1 MIKNKKIL
9 TRAILLYA
17 ALLLFAIGVVWKI
30 FDISVIEQDKW
41 AAKKE
46 TQILDLKTI
55 KAPRGNIY
63 AGDEQKKSLVISVPR
78 YRVYLDLTVVKDN
91 IFERDIDSLSH
102 NLASLFSNKTK
113 NEWKSDLLR
122 QREKNNQYYLIKNKV
137 RYEEVEK
144 LKHFPIFKLGQYRG
158 GIIIQRE
165 NKRVKPYGI
174 LAKRT
179 LGYVVENEND
189 SIHVGLE
196 GYYNTY
202 LRGQDGKQLMKR
214 IVGGDWKPVST
225 DYDVEPING
234 YDLYSSIDIN
244 IQDVAESA
252 LERQLIEQKAERG
265 CVVVMEVETGY
276 IKAIANLQ
284 RDTSNRCFEG
294 FNMAVGR
301 KSEPGSTIKLA
312 SLITALE
319 DGKINPKDT
328 VKAYGTYRF
337 YKDKLNDSKPGGYGN
352 ITIQEAFEVSSNV
365 ISKIIN
371 DNYSSNPQQFIDGLK
386 RLGLD
391 KKTGI
396 SITGEPNPIIK
407 DADDSTFT
415 GITIPWMSIGYEL
428 ELTPLQT
435 LSFYNG
441 IANNGK
447 QMKPQLVKE
456 IRDGSQVIG
465 TFKPITQN
473 EKMCSENTIKIVKS
487 MMEGVVERGT
497 AKNVRARGYKI
508 AGKTGTAQIAGKS
521 GYGSKHKRKYQASF
535 CGYFP
540 AEKPKYSCIVVI
552 QGPTKN
558 IYGSIVSGSVF
569 KEVADKVYA
578 SSIDINQSTN
588 SGEQTATAQPYS
600 KNGLKEDTETA
611 FNFFAVN
618 TSESNSKWI
627 ATESNEKEIKLYNR
641 TYDKNKVPNVLGMG
655 LKDAIYALE
664 QRGIQVKT
672 TGSGRV
678 VKQSVKPGELTQ
690 NINNISLTL
699 R

>member
-17 ALLLFAIGVVWKI
+17 AIVLFAIGVIWKI
-30 FDISVIEQDKW
+30 FDISVIEQNKW

-55 KAPRGNIY
+55 EAPRGNIY

-78 YRVYLDLTVVKDN
+78 YNVHLDLTVVKDE
-91 IFERDIDSLSH
+91 IFERDVDSLCNQLSV
-102 NLASLFSNKTK
+102 LFENKTK
-113 NEWKSDLLR
+113 AEWKSDLLK
-122 QREKNNQYYLIKNKV
+122 QRKKENQYYLIKSKV
-137 RYEEVEK
+137 RYEEIEK
-144 LKHFPIFKLGQYRG
+144 LKTFPIFKLGQYRG
-158 GIIIQRE
+158 GVIIQRE
-165 NKRVKPYGI
+165 NKRVKPYGL
-174 LAKRT
+174 LANRT
-179 LGYVVENEND
+179 LGYYIENED
-189 SIHVGLE
+189 RIYKVGIE
-196 GYYNTY
+196 GFFNEY
-202 LRGQDGKQLMKR
+202 LKGQDGKQLMKR

-234 YDLYSSIDIN
+234 YDLYTSIDIN

-252 LERQLIEQKAERG
+252 LEKQLIEQKAERG

-276 IKAIANLQ
+276 IKAIANLE
-284 RDTSNRCFEG
+284 RDTLDNCREVY
-294 FNMAVGR
+294 NMAVGR
-301 KSEPGSTIKLA
+301 KSEPGSTMKLA

-319 DGKINPKDT
+319 DGKINPQDT

-337 YKDKLNDSKPGGYGN
+337 YEDKLVDSKHGGYGK

-365 ISKIIN
+365 ISKVIN
-371 DNYSSNPQQFIDGLK
+371 DNYKSNPQQFIDGLK
-386 RLGLD
+386 KLGLHE
-391 KKTGI
+391 KTGVTI
-396 SITGEPNPIIK
+396 SGEPTPVLKN
-407 DADDSTFT
+407 ADDSTFT

-428 ELTPLQT
+428 EMTPLQM

-447 QMKPQLVKE
+447 LMQPQLVKE
-456 IRDGSQVIG
+456 VRNGSQIIESFEPVVQ
-465 TFKPITQN
+465 K

-487 MMEGVVERGT
+487 MLEGVVERGT

-508 AGKTGTAQIAGKS
+508 AGKTGTAQIAEQGS
-521 GYGSKHKRKYQASF
+521 YGYKKKRKYQASF

-558 IYGSIVSGSVF
+558 IYGAIVSGTVF

-578 SSIDINQSTN
+578 SSIDINQQLN
-588 SGEQTATAQPYS
+588 KGELSEKNQPYS
-600 KNGLKEDTETA
+600 KNGLSEETKKA
-611 FNFFAVN
+611 FDFFAVN
-618 TSESNSKWI
+618 TSDTDSKWI
-627 ATESNEKEIKLYNR
+627 ATESNEDRVKLYSRN
-641 TYDKNKVPNVLGMG
+641 YDKSKIPNVMGMG

-664 QRGIQVKT
+664 QRGIQVKSI
-672 TGSGRV
+672 GSGRV
-678 VKQSVKPGELTQ
+678 VKQSISPGTEIN
-690 NINNISLTL
+690 NINNITLTL